1 MRNATATRRN
11 AEDETN
17 SKALANKAE
26 NNNNNF
32 TSGVAANESV
42 AGAEGRQESF
52 SLTAQGW
59 SRRELRDF
67 AWKKE
72 VLMELDPY
80 NTIQEDEL
88 DPKNSTLD
96 DELDQR

>member
-1 MRNATATRRN
+1 MRNATATRKN
-11 AEDETN
+11 AEDDSN

-26 NNNNNF
+26 NNNF

-42 AGAEGRQESF
+42 AEAEGRQESF